1 MKGILRQH
9 QDYNRRAITV
19 CKWLGYVQYM
29 RRPLHSVLRRLNM
42 ATMEHTINDAI
53 AELLRGTRYAWRGP
67 NVVHS
72 EETQLLAGS
81 SSRRPDILVTEPHT
95 APVVIET
102 EVLPAVSVE
111 EEALSR
117 LGEDLSGSGRT
128 ILSSIAMRL
137 PERFRKSQGRALSE
151 EIQSANDL
159 EFALFTVKSDK
170 EHSRLPESGWLSG
183 DLTDLSLLVQ
193 AATMPPF
200 LIDEAANILEIGVNQ
215 AAGLLEEF
223 ASSHPGAIQRI
234 ADELQQQDSTQTRR
248 MATTILANA
257 FMFHENL
264 AGGPGALAEVRP
276 IDELRKPI
284 VGFSKSEVLDEWQK
298 ILDVNYWPIF
308 DISRR
313 ILAIIP
319 TPGSSEFVG
328 QLARTAQALV
338 GRNLMRSH
346 DLTGT
351 VFQRLIADRKFLAA
365 FYTTP
370 ASAALLVGLAVN
382 SDTLLSDGD
391 WSKPEDVKS
400 LRIADFACGTG
411 TLLSTAYQRI
421 SQIHESH
428 GGNSAAIHPD
438 MMERALVGC
447 DILPAATHLT
457 ASMLSGAHPTITYD
471 GSAIFTQPYG
481 IQEDGK
487 IALGSIDLLRDMAL
501 LEGSQITAKALGGT
515 GAAEKDTWRFVPH
528 GSFDMVIM
536 NPPFTRATNHEGRHE
551 NVPNP
556 MFAAFGSSAEEQK
569 AMSNAAKK
577 LTSGTIAH
585 GNAGEASVFLAL
597 ADRKLVKDGMLAM
610 VMPLSL
616 LTGTS
621 WQKCRS
627 RLAESYDRLI
637 LISIAGNDSK
647 SMSFSADT
655 GMAECLVIG
664 KRNGKRQSRAT
675 FIVLNRSPEY
685 PAYAATIAQQIRQL
699 IKDNTIRALEDSPV
713 GGTNITIGGEL
724 VGQVIDVPLPRS
736 GSWKL
741 ARIADLSLAQTAYQ
755 LADKKHVW
763 LPMQHARC
771 ALQIQMIPLQQIGQV
786 GPIDR
791 DINGKNSDGTIR
803 GPFEVR
809 ELRANHVPTYPI
821 LWGHHSERENTL
833 MFEADREGIP
843 LHVSSK
849 AERAIVEDKME
860 AVFAT
865 ASHCHFNRDFQF
877 NSQPTSMQF
886 TSRKTIGG
894 RAWISIKLPSE
905 EHEKVLV
912 LWANTILG
920 MLMYWW
926 HASKQQ
932 AGRGTITKANL
943 QSLPIFNVT
952 SLDEMQLQR
961 AAQLFDETCQLPLK
975 PLHEL
980 DLDENRKILDRRFY
994 GEVLGLPDSL
1004 FVDNGPL
1011 DILRQKLCR
1020 EPSIRGSKK

>member
-1 MKGILRQH
+1 
-9 QDYNRRAITV
+9 
-19 CKWLGYVQYM
+19 
-29 RRPLHSVLRRLNM
+29 M
-42 ATMEHTINDAI
+42 ATTEHTINDAI
-53 AELLRGTRYAWRGP
+53 AALLRGTRHAWRAAD
-67 NVVHS
+67 VVRS
-72 EETQLLAGS
+72 ESTQLFAS
-81 SSRRPDILVTEPHT
+81 SKSRQPDILIAEPHT
-95 APVVIET
+95 APFVIET
-102 EVLPAVSVE
+102 EVLPAVTVE
-111 EEALSR
+111 AEALSR
-117 LGEDLSGSGRT
+117 LRESLTGSGHS
-128 ILSSIAMRL
+128 ILSSIAARL
-137 PERFRKSQGRALSE
+137 PPRLRETQGTALTRAIE
-151 EIQSANDL
+151 SANDL
-159 EFALFTVKSDK
+159 DFALYTVKNEK
-170 EHSRLPESGWLSG
+170 EHTRHPNSGWLSG
-183 DLTDLSLLVQ
+183 GIYDLSLLIQ
-193 AATMPPF
+193 SATIPPV

-215 AAGLLEEF
+215 AAGLLDEF
-223 ASSHPGAIQRI
+223 AASHPRAIEI
-234 ADELQQQDSTQTRR
+234 IVDELQQLDSTQTRR

-264 AGGPGALAEVRP
+264 ARGPGDLAEVRSL
-276 IDELRKPI
+276 DELKNAPL
-284 VGFSKSEVLDEWQK
+284 GLSKSDILDEWRK
-298 ILDVNYWPIF
+298 ILQVNYWPIF

-313 ILAIIP
+313 ILEVIP
-319 TPGSSEFVG
+319 SVNSGDLID

-338 GRNLMRSH
+338 RRNLMRSH

-351 VFQRLIADRKFLAA
+351 VFQKLIADRKFLAA

-382 SDTLLSDGD
+382 EDSLLSDDD
-391 WSKPEDVKS
+391 WSKPEAVKE

-421 SQIHESH
+421 SQLHELR
-428 GGNSAAIHPD
+428 GGDSANIHPK

-457 ASMLSGAHPTITYD
+457 ASMLSGAHPTITYE

-481 IQEDGK
+481 IQQDGK

-501 LEGSQITAKALGGT
+501 LEGSEITAKAIEAT
-515 GAAEKDTWRFVPH
+515 RMSEVDIWRFAPH
-528 GSFDMVIM
+528 VSFDMVIM
-536 NPPFTRATNHEGRHE
+536 NPPFTRATNHEWRHE

-569 AMSNAAKK
+569 AMSNAAKR
-577 LTSGTIAH
+577 LTKSTIAH
-585 GNAGEASVFLAL
+585 GNAGEASIFLAL
-597 ADRKLVKDGMLAM
+597 ADRKLAKDGMLAM
-610 VMPLSL
+610 VMPLAL

-637 LISIAGNDSK
+637 LISIAGSDSK

-655 GMAECLVIG
+655 GMGECLVIG

-675 FIVLNRSPEY
+675 FIVLNKSPEY
-685 PAYAATIAQQIRQL
+685 PAYSAAIARQIRQL
-699 IKDNTIRALEDSPV
+699 IHDNAIRALEDRPV
-713 GGTNITIGGEL
+713 GGTHITVGGEL
-724 VGQVIDVPLPRS
+724 VGQALDVPLPRS

-755 LADKKHVW
+755 LADKCRVW
-763 LPMQHARC
+763 LPTQHSRD
-771 ALQIQMIPLQQIGQV
+771 ALQIPMTPLQQIGQV
-786 GPIDR
+786 GPLDR

-809 ELRANHVPTYPI
+809 TLQASAVPTYPI
-821 LWGHHSERENTL
+821 LWAHKSERENTL

-843 LHVSSK
+843 VRVSSN
-849 AERAIVEDKME
+849 AERSIVADKVE

-865 ASHCHFNRDFQF
+865 ASYCHSNRDFQF

-886 TSRKTIGG
+886 TPRKTIGG
-894 RAWISIKLPSE
+894 RAWTSIKLATA
-905 EHEKVLV
+905 EHEKALV
-912 LWANTILG
+912 LWANTTLG

-943 QSLPIFNVT
+943 QTLHILEVTALDSEQLAHAVKIF
-952 SLDEMQLQR
+952 DEMNNM
-961 AAQLFDETCQLPLK
+961 PLK

-980 DLDENRKILDRRFY
+980 DKDDNRKILDRRFY
-994 GEVLGLPDSL
+994 STVLGLPDSIL
-1004 FVDNGPL
+1004 EDDGPL
-1011 DILRQKLCR
+1011 DILRRKLCQ
-1020 EPSIRGSKK
+1020 EPSIRGSKL